1 MGFLIFGG
9 EKMNIPTDRILRKP
23 ETQYRVG
30 LSDPTIYRLE
40 KSGRF
45 PKRIQLGGN
54 SVGWFESEVNAW
66 LEEKRAER

>member
-1 MGFLIFGG
+1 MA
-9 EKMNIPTDRILRKP
+9 PDQDRILRKP

-40 KSGRF
+40 RAGKF

-54 SVGWFESEVNAW
+54 SIGWFESEITAW
-66 LEEKRAER
+66 LAAKAAARGE